1 MDDLL
6 YRRIAKTLEDG
17 ILSGAYRDGDPVP
30 STNQFARLYAINP
43 ATAARGVNELVEAGI
58 LYKKRGLGM
67 YVCEGARE
75 KLLEARRKQFERETR
90 KTFLQEAGRLNI
102 SRETLV
108 QWIEDYREEDINGDG
123 TGA

>member
-75 KLLEARRKQFERETR
+75 KLLEARRKQFERETL

>member
-75 KLLEARRKQFERETR
+75 KLL
-90 KTFLQEAGRLNI
+90 
-102 SRETLV
+102 
-108 QWIEDYREEDINGDG
+108 
-123 TGA
+123 

>member
-17 ILSGAYRDGDPVP
+17 ILSGAYRDGDPVH

-75 KLLEARRKQFERETR
+75 KLLEARRKQFERETL

>member
-1 MDDLL
+1 MDNLL

-75 KLLEARRKQFERETR
+75 KLLEARRKQFERETL

-108 QWIEDYREEDINGDG
+108 QWIEDYREEDINGGG

>member
-75 KLLEARRKQFERETR
+75 KLLEARRKQFERETL

-108 QWIEDYREEDINGDG
+108 QWIENYREEDINGDG

>member
-6 YRRIAKTLEDG
+6 YRRIAKTLEDR

-75 KLLEARRKQFERETR
+75 KLLEARRKQFERETLR
-90 KTFLQEAGRLNI
+90 TFLQEAGRLNI

-108 QWIEDYREEDINGDG
+108 QWIENYREEDINGDG

>member
-17 ILSGAYRDGDPVP
+17 SLSGAYRDGDPVP

-75 KLLEARRKQFERETR
+75 KLLEARRKQFERETL

>member
-75 KLLEARRKQFERETR
+75 KLLEARRKQFERETL

-108 QWIEDYREEDINGDG
+108 QWIEDYREEDINEDG

>member
-67 YVCEGARE
+67 YVCEGAQE
-75 KLLEARRKQFERETR
+75 KLLEARRKQFERETL

-108 QWIEDYREEDINGDG
+108 QWIEDYHEEDINGDG

>member
-17 ILSGAYRDGDPVP
+17 ILSSAYRDGDPVP

-75 KLLEARRKQFERETR
+75 KLLEARRKQFERETL
-90 KTFLQEAGRLNI
+90 KTCLQEAGRLNI

>member
-1 MDDLL
+1 
-6 YRRIAKTLEDG
+6 
-17 ILSGAYRDGDPVP
+17 
-30 STNQFARLYAINP
+30 
-43 ATAARGVNELVEAGI
+43 
-58 LYKKRGLGM
+58 M

-75 KLLEARRKQFERETR
+75 KLLEARRKQFERETL

>member
-43 ATAARGVNELVEAGI
+43 ATAARGVNYTYIYYSSIKSADWACMCAKARG
-58 LYKKRGLGM
+58 KSCWKRAESSSSG
-67 YVCEGARE
+67 
-75 KLLEARRKQFERETR
+75 ETL

>member
-6 YRRIAKTLEDG
+6 YRRIAKTLEDE

-43 ATAARGVNELVEAGI
+43 ATAARGVNELVEAGS

-75 KLLEARRKQFERETR
+75 KLLEARRKQFERETLR
-90 KTFLQEAGRLNI
+90 TFLQEAGRLNI

-108 QWIEDYREEDINGDG
+108 QWIENYREEDINGDG

>member
-1 MDDLL
+1 M
-6 YRRIAKTLEDG
+6 
-17 ILSGAYRDGDPVP
+17 ILVP

-75 KLLEARRKQFERETR
+75 KLLEARRKQFERETL

>member
-6 YRRIAKTLEDG
+6 YRRIARTLEDG

-75 KLLEARRKQFERETR
+75 KLLEARRKQFERETL

>member
-75 KLLEARRKQFERETR
+75 KLLEARRKQFERETL
-90 KTFLQEAGRLNI
+90 KTFLQEAGRLKI

>member
-67 YVCEGARE
+67 YVCEGARD
-75 KLLEARRKQFERETR
+75 KLLEARRKQFERESLG
-90 KTFLQEAGRLNI
+90 TFLQEARRLNI

-108 QWIEDYREEDINGDG
+108 QWIMDYNEEDGNGNGAG
-123 TGA
+123 T